1 MAIWSSK
8 KNKKSA
14 VSSKTAVSEKKT
26 PAPALARKETSPV
39 IAQPVKDVLL
49 RPRVTEKASLLSSQN
64 IYVFDVAPR
73 ANKKEISEAVFRKY
87 GFKSTKVNIT
97 SIKEKRIL
105 SRRGTSGMR
114 SGGKKALVYLKK
126 GNKIEIT

>member
-1 MAIWSSK
+1 MAIWNNK

-26 PAPALARKETSPV
+26 LAPVSAREETSPV

-64 IYVFDVAPR
+64 IYVFDVTPR
-73 ANKKEISEAVFRKY
+73 ANKKEISETVFRKY
-87 GFKSTKVNIT
+87 GFKPIKINIT

-126 GNKIEIT
+126 GDKIEIA